1 MNFKNDKIKALVNQT
16 LNQVK
21 TYALPLQRQ
30 VQESEYWKQAEQ
42 RWKQL
47 TKREQLLLMGTGALT
62 AVLIFYQLIYSPIS
76 TAITRY
82 QQDVINDQE
91 LLVFMKASVPRLLA
105 ATGQSK
111 PEEPI
116 RADMFL
122 PTVESSLTAD
132 GMMEVVTSM
141 SLSNDNTISIQ
152 FDAVELDGLLGW
164 LIQIR
169 KKYGIQVDMFSARPV
184 ELPGFASATVQLKLM
199 GS

>member
-47 TKREQLLLMGTGALT
+47 TKREQLLLIGTGALT

-82 QQDVINDQE
+82 QQDVVNDQE
-91 LLVFMKASVPRLLA
+91 LLVFMRASVPRLLA

-111 PEEPI
+111 PEESI
-116 RADMFL
+116 QVDMFL

-152 FDAVELDGLLGW
+152 FDAVDLDGLLGW

-169 KKYGIQVDMFSARPV
+169 KRYGIQVETFSARPV